1 MKKIKIAIIGASGAV
16 GKEIIKILEE
26 ESVIQNIEEIIPIAS
41 KRNANKKINYKN
53 KVFHIQELNENIFNE
68 KNIDI
73 AFFSAGSEISK
84 NFVPFA
90 LKNKIL
96 VIDNTSYF
104 RMDENTPLVV
114 PEVNEKEIF
123 KNRGIIS
130 NPNCSTI
137 QLVQVLNPLHENI
150 KIKRVDVSTYQAVSG
165 AGSRGVV
172 SLINETKEIMEGI
185 ESRGNSIFPH
195 RIGFNLIPHIDVFLN
210 NSYTKEEMKLVNE
223 THKIMNV
230 SFEISATCVRVPI
243 IRSHSES
250 ISIKF
255 NRKTNANEVKEI
267 LKNAKNIK
275 LIDNVE
281 NNEYPMPYIA
291 DSTDYTYVGRI
302 REDNFDK
309 RIIHLWCVADQ
320 LRVGAAT
327 NALKIAKIHLFKNSI
342 KKLNL

>member
-26 ESVIQNIEEIIPIAS
+26 ESIIQNIEEIIPIAS
-41 KRNANKKINYKN
+41 KRSAKKPINYKN
-53 KVFHIQELNENIFNE
+53 KIFYIKELNEDVFE
-68 KNIDI
+68 GQNIDI

-84 NFVPFA
+84 NFASIA

-96 VIDNTSYF
+96 LIDNTSYF
-104 RMDENTPLVV
+104 RMDKNTPLVV

-123 KNRGIIS
+123 KNNGIIS

-137 QLVQVLNPLHENI
+137 QLVQVLHPLHQNI
-150 KIKRVDVSTYQAVSG
+150 KIQRVDISTYQAVSG
-165 AGSRGVV
+165 AGNRGID
-172 SLINETKEIMEGI
+172 SLINETKQIIQGV
-185 ESRGNSIFPH
+185 ESRENSIFPH
-195 RIGFNLIPHIDVFLN
+195 RIGFNLIPHIDIFLN
-210 NSYTKEEMKLVNE
+210 NAYTKEEMKLVNE

-230 SFEISATCVRVPI
+230 SFEISATCVRVPVF
-243 IRSHSES
+243 RSHSES

-255 NRKTNANEVKEI
+255 HKKTNANEIREI
-267 LKNAKNIK
+267 LQNAPNIK
-275 LIDNVE
+275 LIDDIE
-281 NNEYPMPYIA
+281 NNQYPMPYIA

-327 NALKIAKIHLFKNSI
+327 NALKIAKSYILKNSS
-342 KKLNL
+342 KS